1 MVTARQCFSGISFL
15 PFFLPSLICN
25 DFNECEMSFQ
35 PEVC

>member
-1 MVTARQCFSGISFL
+1 MVTAIQCFSGISFL
-15 PFFLPSLICN
+15 PSLLCN